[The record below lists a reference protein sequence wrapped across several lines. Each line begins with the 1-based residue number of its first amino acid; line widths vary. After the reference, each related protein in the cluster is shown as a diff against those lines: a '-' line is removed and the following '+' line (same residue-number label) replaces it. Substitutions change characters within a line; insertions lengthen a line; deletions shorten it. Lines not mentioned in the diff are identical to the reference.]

1 MPKATNVN
9 IKRNVNDFDR
19 LEKRIAQVL
28 QEVEAPGLSA
38 EEKAEAEKRFRSTL
52 GHYTGPDTGL
62 MWDDSTGKISIASG
76 WHADA
81 DGNVVKD

>member
-1 MPKATNVN
+1 MSKATNVN
-9 IKRNVNDFDR
+9 IKRNVNDFGR
-19 LEKRIAQVL
+19 LEKRLAQVL

-62 MWDDSTGKISIASG
+62 MWDDHTGKVSIAPG
-76 WHADA
+76 FHADA

>member
-1 MPKATNVN
+1 MGATNVN

-19 LEKRIAQVL
+19 LEKLLAQIQREL
-28 QEVEAPGLSA
+28 A
-38 EEKAEAEKRFRSTL
+38 EDTELTQAQKDKIFL
-52 GHYTGPDTGL
+52 LKLNHYTGPETGL
-62 MWDDSTGKISIASG
+62 VWDDQTGKISIASG